1 LPSSRMPGSPNSS
14 GARLA
19 VKVQFSQC

>member
-19 VKVQFSQC
+19 VKVLSSQC